1 MMSVMTCGHDD
12 DGHRQRLLCL
22 VSLLLLADLVVNTL
36 PCSRAVVGR
45 MVALHAR
52 IGQVSDDIKAGFDFK

>member
-1 MMSVMTCGHDD
+1 MMVTGNV
-12 DGHRQRLLCL
+12 LLCL
-22 VSLLLLADLVVNTL
+22 WLLADLVVNTL
-36 PCSRAVVGR
+36 PCSRSVVGR

>member
-1 MMSVMTCGHDD
+1 MDTTMMVTGNVC
-12 DGHRQRLLCL
+12 CL

>member
-1 MMSVMTCGHDD
+1 M
-12 DGHRQRLLCL
+12 LCL
-22 VSLLLLADLVVNTL
+22 WLLADLVVNTL

-52 IGQVSDDIKAGFDFK
+52 IGQVSDDVKAGFDFK